1 MRIDR
6 LWKRSHCCMCLT
18 KPDKWPRLQVEV
30 IELVWVF
37 KFCSLLVL
45 VFKLAPRLAPRLAQ
59 RGRLCHCVVFFSWK
73 KMSKH
78 TLDNRRLTVYTLV
91 RQNITIEVLST
102 NDTCGV
108 KKRTFPSLPTKWKIM
123 LFEFILI
130 LFLCSHM
137 LRCYLGSLQHP
148 RGPPRVSV
156 PFRNC
161 RVVSSKGR
169 LSHRTKE
176 NSCPTPKWIKQIINL
191 S

>member
-1 MRIDR
+1 MPWARG
-6 LWKRSHCCMCLT
+6 MT

-78 TLDNRRLTVYTLV
+78 TLDNRRLTIYTLV

-108 KKRTFPSLPTKWKIM
+108 KKEPSLPFPSLSYTCMYVRPKEIEKGEIVWSPSKIVVYIELQQIFNKPTID
-123 LFEFILI
+123 LYP
-130 LFLCSHM
+130 CSR
-137 LRCYLGSLQHP
+137 LNLGEV
-148 RGPPRVSV
+148 G
-156 PFRNC
+156 
-161 RVVSSKGR
+161 
-169 LSHRTKE
+169 
-176 NSCPTPKWIKQIINL
+176 
-191 S
+191 